1 MNSSNPALNDSVFSG
16 TTFDR
21 AELTDRSSLMTMQGT
36 MAKTA
41 IMLLAVTVS
50 ATFTWQKVMTGIE
63 GPGGA
68 AAAMPWMLGGAIGGL
83 VVGLIIGFKPKMAPS
98 LAVPYALLQGL
109 MLGAISAFY
118 ALRFDAPGALG
129 SGIVLQAV
137 VLTFGTAFAM
147 RGLYA
152 FRIIRLT
159 ERMKSI
165 IFAATGGIMLFYLIS
180 FVLGFFGVSMPLI
193 HSAGPL
199 GIAFSVFV
207 VGLAAFNLLMDFEFI
222 ENGANG
228 GAPKYMEWYG
238 AFALVVTLIWLYIE
252 FLRLLAK
259 MRSNE

>member
-1 MNSSNPALNDSVFSG
+1 AASV
-16 TTFDR
+16 
-21 AELTDRSSLMTMQGT
+21 A
-36 MAKTA
+36 
-41 IMLLAVTVS
+41 
-50 ATFTWQKVMTGIE
+50 
-63 GPGGA
+63 
-68 AAAMPWMLGGAIGGL
+68 PWMLGGAIGGL
-83 VVGLIIGFKPKMAPS
+83 VVGLIIGFKPKLAPS

-118 ALRFDAPGALG
+118 YLKTGGEAEAN
-129 SGIVLQAV
+129 SNIVLQAV
-137 VLTFGTAFAM
+137 ILTFGTAFAM
-147 RGLYA
+147 LGLYA

-180 FVLGFFGVSMPLI
+180 FVLSFFGVSVPLI
-193 HSAGPL
+193 HSSSGF
-199 GIAFSVFV
+199 GIGFSVFV

-222 ENGANG
+222 EKGSAG

-259 MRSNE
+259 LRSNE